1 MDPLQDN
8 PQATAGSSG
17 STEQSSL
24 TDVMNRAFPSQPK
37 AEPSAGGD
45 KDAGTK
51 GGATTSQQDLPS
63 WMQQLDGDIRA
74 NVEQVKQLSKFQKIG
89 DLAKSYSALEQK
101 LGRSVVQPD
110 KDATPEEIQA
120 FYEKLG
126 KPKEAAKYGID
137 DKDADSFKALAFRHN
152 LTDEQAKGVWSEL
165 KGAAQ
170 GELERQRADMAQR
183 VKDVDAKLHQE
194 YGSRYG
200 EKMSLLER
208 GIRTFA
214 GAEVGARLRETGL
227 LFDEGI
233 VKMFIQLGELSS
245 EGGTYVKGSAGG
257 KRYKST
263 ADGGSFE
270 FSGLKTS

>member
-17 STEQSSL
+17 STEPSSL
-24 TDVMNRAFPSQPK
+24 TDVMEKAFPSQPK
-37 AEPSAGGD
+37 DEPSSGGD

-74 NVEQVKQLSKFQKIG
+74 NAEQVKQLSKFQKIG

-101 LGRSVVQPD
+101 LGRSVVQPG

-170 GELERQRADMAQR
+170 GELERQRADMAQH

-245 EGGTYVKGSAGG
+245 EGGTYVKGSSGG

-270 FSGLKTS
+270 FQGLKTS